1 MGGHHYKCQERKSD
15 VKNDDVNTDA
25 HEQNSIMEIVLN
37 EEVSQVSKLS
47 FLFFYQ
53 ISVWLSDPSLDQ
65 RPIGT
70 KSNTKIQGSMLG
82 KQVGFNSWLFSI

>member
-1 MGGHHYKCQERKSD
+1 MGGHHYD

-70 KSNTKIQGSMLG
+70 KSNTKIRGSMLG